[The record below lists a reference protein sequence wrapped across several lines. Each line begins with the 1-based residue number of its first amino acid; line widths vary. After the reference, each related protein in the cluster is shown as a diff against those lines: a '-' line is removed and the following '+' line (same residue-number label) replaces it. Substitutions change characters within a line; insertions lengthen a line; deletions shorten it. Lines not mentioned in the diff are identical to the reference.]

1 MWVCNIQ
8 EKNKNADSVITGMD
22 KEKVMFC
29 VLHPVD
35 AGKSLHT
42 TRSTAQIFGGC
53 MFDVS
58 PSLYDYDYGFDCM

>member
-1 MWVCNIQ
+1 
-8 EKNKNADSVITGMD
+8 MD